1 MGQAQFQKR
10 LREKARQE
18 KQALKRE
25 RRAERAQASDDDT
38 DEVGDVRPPEVIL
51 EELKQLHEQFDDGS
65 MTFEDF
71 EAAKDELVQALTIQ

>member
-1 MGQAQFQKR
+1 MPTHAVPPQH
-10 LREKARQE
+10 
-18 KQALKRE
+18 
-25 RRAERAQASDDDT
+25 AEVADQPH